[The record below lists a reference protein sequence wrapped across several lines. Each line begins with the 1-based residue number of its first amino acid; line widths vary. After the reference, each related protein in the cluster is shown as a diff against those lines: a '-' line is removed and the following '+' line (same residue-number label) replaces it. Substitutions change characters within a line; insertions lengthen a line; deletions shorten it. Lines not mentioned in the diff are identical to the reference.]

1 MAFAADITD
10 QVRKDTSFHF
20 VYPPGVG
27 VRLGDIV
34 IRDGGIWVPVGNVA
48 EDLDVT
54 FETMTDRAPGTW
66 NPTSERGVDWE
77 TKLKAQ
83 PSGAFKYLTDAEGG
97 VKISMNADN
106 SFVLSM
112 ANTTFER
119 VTSVAKLWDD
129 FKQKQSRWTWDRK
142 KRIVTRVV
150 HCRSCTFLASA
161 KGGTSFELAA
171 SAKVKLQTL
180 TLADLATGFT
190 LKSSMSAR
198 DQFTSKGPLTPLFSA
213 HKLKLIGGLG
223 PAEAAA
229 PNPVVENLEIEEDT
243 GTGEEE

>member
-1 MAFAADITD
+1 MGFAGDITN
-10 QVRKDTSFHF
+10 QVRTDTSFHF

-34 IRDGGIWVPVGNVA
+34 VRDSGIWVPVGNVTA
-48 EDLDVT
+48 DLGVT
-54 FETMTDRAPGTW
+54 FNTVTDSIPGSW
-66 NPTSERGVDWE
+66 NPTSERGVDYD
-77 TKLKAQ
+77 TKLSGQ
-83 PSGAFKYLTDAEGG
+83 PSGVFKFLTDAEAG

-112 ANTTFER
+112 ADVSFER
-119 VTSVAKLWDD
+119 IESVSNLWKD
-129 FKQKQSRWTWDRK
+129 FKAKQSRWTWDLK

-150 HCRSCTFLASA
+150 HCGLCTFLASA

-171 SAKVKLQTL
+171 SANVKLQSFS
-180 TLADLATGFT
+180 LADLAAGFT

-198 DQFTSKGPLTPLFSA
+198 DQFTSKGPLTPLFSVY
-213 HKLKLIGGLG
+213 KLKLIGGLG

-229 PNPVVENLEIEEDT
+229 AAPAVEHLEPEEDT
-243 GTGEEE
+243 GAGED